1 MRLPAGYILLT
12 ALLAAVSTALL
23 CASTAHAAPP
33 QFGVEIEAGTAA
45 GFTSYLRNEV
55 VTEVDRTQTD
65 EQGRFLLE
73 PSLVDVETG
82 AGTSLGLRLIASN
95 IAAGLSL
102 RWFDLTANELHHVGR
117 RSISP
122 DRVRPDGSVDDSGV
136 DYRALDPSI
145 DQPIRDEQQDQLYVV
160 GLNGDYRF
168 IWPGDGFDVFV
179 PVGGAA
185 VVTFVTRDASPIRLG
200 LEASS
205 GLGMTITVSDTV
217 ALALSGRVH
226 GLVTSHYGRS
236 ADAARRAVSI
246 GETTEEAFFSTL
258 LYGSANI
265 AVQFRIR

>member
-1 MRLPAGYILLT
+1 MRPFVGYISCCA
-12 ALLAAVSTALL
+12 ALAVTLAVTLA
-23 CASTAHAAPP
+23 ASTAHAAPP
-33 QFGVEIEAGTAA
+33 QFGVELEAGTAA

-55 VTEVDRTQTD
+55 LTEIDRTQTD

-82 AGTSLGLRLIASN
+82 TGTAVGLRLVASN

-136 DYRALDPSI
+136 GYRQIDPTLDE
-145 DQPIRDEQQDQLYVV
+145 PIRDEAQDQLFLI

-179 PVGGAA
+179 PVGGGV
-185 VVTFVTRDASPIRLG
+185 VVTYVTREASPYRLG

-205 GLGMTITVSDTV
+205 GIGTTLQVSDSIAFV
-217 ALALSGRVH
+217 LSGRVH

-246 GETTEEAFFSTL
+246 GESTEAAFFSTL
-258 LYGSANI
+258 LYGSANLAI
-265 AVQFRIR
+265 QFKIR